1 LIAQWG
7 GPVKGGRFPA
17 LLFADDSR
25 TTSPARVVGAGFT
38 ACSAWQVPRPAR
50 ISA

>member
-1 LIAQWG
+1 M
-7 GPVKGGRFPA
+7 VNGRAAMRCFPA

-25 TTSPARVVGAGFT
+25 TTSPARVVGGRIQRLQRMAG
-38 ACSAWQVPRPAR
+38 PRPAR